1 MLTILGRAG
10 SAVAFLS
17 WPARSIWPAPLL
29 TGNATVD
36 KDRTDIKGLP
46 NTRAQTSVCVCVR
59 VIYPSSKD
67 LVDGSALF
75 QSALCHY
82 FGSHLLHIQH
92 ESIQRFLDMRLLVLF
107 FLVRSRG
114 FPAIPKTVKRGC

>member
-1 MLTILGRAG
+1 M
-10 SAVAFLS
+10 
-17 WPARSIWPAPLL
+17 
-29 TGNATVD
+29 
-36 KDRTDIKGLP
+36 
-46 NTRAQTSVCVCVR
+46 CVC
-59 VIYPSSKD
+59 VIYPSSKN

-107 FLVRSRG
+107 FLVRNRG
-114 FPAIPKTVKRGC
+114 FPADSRHWKNHIKKAVRKRADTGKVMVTSST